1 MADQRRQQAE
11 KKGIA
16 DRYEPGTLVWIK
28 TRPKSDKN
36 KGLTKKLG
44 PIYEGYQIGREV
56 RRNAYLIE
64 RQDGVIMGVYNSR
77 RIRPHREPKLKFVQR
92 EINMLRMSQ
101 EEANVRRNANE
112 NPEQEDKRRV
122 EENQEALGQ
131 GDTEEKMKDFMND
144 IIEGEPFPDIWELIE
159 QAEREMEND
168 GTIRKQYEQEE
179 SLKKKVI
186 NGMARRYLRS
196 RENDQR
202 RIYKEDTSEEFDDDR
217 CRFKNNNR
225 RRFWRREQKRQ
236 QQYMRAWNIRRKK
249 MRMQKENITEQ
260 PKEYLAMKNINI
272 LSLSEKSKC
281 SR

>member
-1 MADQRRQQAE
+1 M
-11 KKGIA
+11 
-16 DRYEPGTLVWIK
+16 
-28 TRPKSDKN
+28 
-36 KGLTKKLG
+36 
-44 PIYEGYQIGREV
+44 

-64 RQDGVIMGVYNSR
+64 RQDGVIMDVYNSR
-77 RIRPHREPKLKFVQR
+77 RIRPHRELKLKFVQR

-131 GDTEEKMKDFMND
+131 GDTEEKMEDFMND

-196 RENDQR
+196 IENDQR
-202 RIYKEDTSEEFDDDR
+202 RIYKEDTSEEFDDD
-217 CRFKNNNR
+217 
-225 RRFWRREQKRQ
+225 
-236 QQYMRAWNIRRKK
+236 K
-249 MRMQKENITEQ
+249 M
-260 PKEYLAMKNINI
+260 PF
-272 LSLSEKSKC
+272 
-281 SR
+281 